1 MSILAPPVHEPA
13 HIEAAKQNAP
23 AGKRNYLVGESIS
36 IVCYKMPFFHVQYNL
51 LQINALDLVCP
62 KINHPQ
68 THHTHKNTKDCSYIV
83 DTPQTI
89 GTGGSC
95 QKDPHLSQL
104 GACQQ

>member
-1 MSILAPPVHEPA
+1 MHEPA
-13 HIEAAKQNAP
+13 HIEAAKQNTP
-23 AGKRNYLVGESIS
+23 AAKRNYLVGESIS

-68 THHTHKNTKDCSYIV
+68 THQTQKNTEDCSYIV
-83 DTPQTI
+83 DAPQMI

-95 QKDPHLSQL
+95 
-104 GACQQ
+104 

>member
-1 MSILAPPVHEPA
+1 MAPPVHEPA
-13 HIEAAKQNAP
+13 HIKAAEQNAP

-36 IVCYKMPFFHVQYNL
+36 IVWEKMPFFHVQHNL

-68 THHTHKNTKDCSYIV
+68 THQTHKNTKYCSYV
-83 DTPQTI
+83 EDTHPKI
-89 GTGGSC
+89 ETGGSC

-104 GACQQ
+104 GACQK

>member
-68 THHTHKNTKDCSYIV
+68 KHQRLQLYCRHTPNNRDRWFVSKG
-83 DTPQTI
+83 PA
-89 GTGGSC
+89 
-95 QKDPHLSQL
+95 P
-104 GACQQ
+104 

>member
-62 KINHPQ
+62 KTNHPQ
-68 THHTHKNTKDCSYIV
+68 THQTHKKHFLFEPNIAGIITIFVLIV
-83 DTPQTI
+83 VLNFTT
-89 GTGGSC
+89 
-95 QKDPHLSQL
+95 
-104 GACQQ
+104 

>member
-13 HIEAAKQNAP
+13 HIKAAEQNAP
-23 AGKRNYLVGESIS
+23 VGKRNFLVGESIS

-62 KINHPQ
+62 KINHQQ
-68 THHTHKNTKDCSYIV
+68 THQAHKNTKDCSCIV
-83 DTPQTI
+83 ETPQI
-89 GTGGSC
+89 
-95 QKDPHLSQL
+95 SQL